1 MPGQERVVQR
11 NKGKHGFRTWAM
23 PGRRGGKPKKPMTG
37 LGITFVSIAAD
48 TRTIMKAENYP
59 MQHFALD
66 K

>member
-1 MPGQERVVQR
+1 
-11 NKGKHGFRTWAM
+11 M

-48 TRTIMKAENYP
+48 TRTIMKAENYS
-59 MQHFALD
+59 MQHFAPD